1 MYRYFSSESAGRPQN
16 STGMP
21 SSELSYDAYRF
32 RRSNGNDPLTARPKN
47 IAKVEPYSINTH
59 RPLYQSSATQ
69 PITVASTIT
78 VNTPSKARVTQ
89 NSMGHTPTNSSASSS
104 AGSLA
109 GMMRQPKILHSDF
122 LEPNPAYSA
131 RSIPLPSCQTTSQS
145 LSHSS
150 SYTAPPMRLSESLS
164 HGSLHRLPVTHTAF
178 YDEPAYSLTSS
189 RQHPQEKHRSS
200 AQGKFHSSIVRIANQ
215 RDDAFAHPQPC
226 TQCLVFFSSSKHLYR
241 RRIMISIER

>member
-1 MYRYFSSESAGRPQN
+1 MYRYFSSESASRPQH

-21 SSELSYDAYRF
+21 SSELSHDAYRF
-32 RRSNGNDPLTARPKN
+32 RRLNGNDPTTARPKN

-59 RPLYQSSATQ
+59 RPLYQPSATQ

-78 VNTPSKARVTQ
+78 VNTPSKARAMQ
-89 NSMGHTPTNSSASSS
+89 NSLGHTPTNSSASSS

-131 RSIPLPSCQTTSQS
+131 RSIPLPCRTTSQS

-150 SYTAPPMRLSESLS
+150 SYTAHPMLLSESLS
-164 HGSLHRLPVTHTAF
+164 HGSLHRLPVTHTF
-178 YDEPAYSLTSS
+178 FDDEPTYSLTSS

-200 AQGKFHSSIVRIANQ
+200 VQGKFHSSIVRRVNQ
-215 RDDAFAHPQPC
+215 
-226 TQCLVFFSSSKHLYR
+226 
-241 RRIMISIER
+241 